1 MGVQGHVYGPR
12 TITKVYQ
19 VSVPAALLRQV
30 GLDKHSEVA
39 FAVSLEDPA
48 MICMFAAERTD
59 VRALPGHH
67 GPAPSSVTSR

>member
-1 MGVQGHVYGPR
+1 MQGRVYGPR

-30 GLDKHSEVA
+30 GLDKYSEVA

-48 MICMFAAERTD
+48 MICMFAADRAE
-59 VRALPGHH
+59 VRALPGHD
-67 GPAPSSVTSR
+67 GPTASSV

>member
-1 MGVQGHVYGPR
+1 MSVQGRVYGPR

-39 FAVSLEDPA
+39 FALSLEDPS
-48 MICMFAAERTD
+48 MICMFAAERVD
-59 VRALPGHH
+59 VPGLPGQD
-67 GPAPSSVTSR
+67 GSAGSSVASR